1 MTEDKVNRLSA
12 AGFAWIAGDRAAWL
26 AEGGDAGGSASGA
39 AAAAG
44 KKKRGRPRKTARMRL
59 EEDLE
64 AAAVARGGMMA
75 TMMSYPAGGV
85 EGEGG
90 EGEDAS
96 PPRPIRPKWLASY
109 EKLKEYRDAHGT
121 IEIGPDE
128 TDEELSNLRL
138 WLKNQRNMHVRWRQ
152 GHDVGMTKEKED
164 VSFSVG
170 GGRAVYVFV
179 VFFCYIRS
187 MDSSLVPSCV
197 SPPPSPS
204 PPPSLPPPPKMLK
217 ELGME
222 FAPSWEDMY
231 AKVVQHKAQNG
242 GSIDGITSES
252 DPILAAW
259 MARQNDVLGRHLQGK
274 STRLSDD
281 QAMRLLS
288 SGFQGG
294 GRGSFASSATAAV
307 AGKTV
312 ASRDFDARWNEMWL
326 KLKDYKVSSFCMCQS
341 LRVQS
346 P

>member
-1 MTEDKVNRLSA
+1 
-12 AGFAWIAGDRAAWL
+12 
-26 AEGGDAGGSASGA
+26 
-39 AAAAG
+39 
-44 KKKRGRPRKTARMRL
+44 
-59 EEDLE
+59 
-64 AAAVARGGMMA
+64 
-75 TMMSYPAGGV
+75 
-85 EGEGG
+85 
-90 EGEDAS
+90 
-96 PPRPIRPKWLASY
+96 
-109 EKLKEYRDAHGT
+109 
-121 IEIGPDE
+121 
-128 TDEELSNLRL
+128 
-138 WLKNQRNMHVRWRQ
+138 
-152 GHDVGMTKEKED
+152 
-164 VSFSVG
+164 
-170 GGRAVYVFV
+170 
-179 VFFCYIRS
+179 
-187 MDSSLVPSCV
+187 
-197 SPPPSPS
+197 
-204 PPPSLPPPPKMLK
+204 MLK

-326 KLKDYKVSSFCMCQS
+326 KLKDYKVK
-341 LRVQS
+341 L
-346 P
+346 